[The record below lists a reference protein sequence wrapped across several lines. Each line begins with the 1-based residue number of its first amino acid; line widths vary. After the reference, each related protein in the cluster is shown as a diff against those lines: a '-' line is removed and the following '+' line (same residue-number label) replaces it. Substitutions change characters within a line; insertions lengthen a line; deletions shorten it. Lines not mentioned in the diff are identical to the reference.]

1 MARKWWTN
9 RAVDLLM
16 REYEA
21 KGPQWCA
28 SQLGVS
34 AKRVTNKAN
43 RLGLK
48 TRVARGRPFAKG
60 SDSRRGK
67 GFLA

>member
-1 MARKWWTN
+1 MTRQWWTN
-9 RAVDLLM
+9 RAVDLLK
-16 REYEA
+16 REYETR
-21 KGPQWCA
+21 GPQWCA
-28 SQLGVS
+28 IQLGVS
-34 AKRVTNKAN
+34 VRRVTFKAN
-43 RLGLK
+43 RLGLR